1 MSVFKRGN
9 IYWYKFTFAGQPV
22 VESSK
27 TKNKVLAQTAE
38 RKRRQEFEESFA
50 GITRERK
57 DRVRTFAE
65 ISVAYENDYKV
76 IHPNSSGFVK
86 YAVRHLSEHLGTKLM
101 MEIDAEAIKAYQ
113 VARLKEGGGPK
124 TINEEVGELLRIL
137 GERGD
142 VLRAGLKRKKKLR
155 LRVPMGP
162 GKAFTVPEQDAL
174 TGAARQSRSPHLKMA
189 LVLAQNAGMRDA
201 EIKGIQ
207 WTQINLN
214 CEENILTVG
223 AGKTVDGEGR
233 RIPLNAELLQAIL
246 EHRAWYEKQF
256 GPIQPEW
263 YMFPFGRRGKM
274 DPTRPVTTLKTAW
287 QTAKKKAGVKGR
299 WHDNRHNLITELSEL
314 GAGEET
320 IKSIAG
326 HVSAAMLK
334 RYSHIRTKAKR
345 EALEGVLLK
354 RQQDRDA
361 RAAATSGAPALEG

>member
-9 IYWYKFTFAGQPV
+9 VYWYKFTFAGQRV
-22 VESSK
+22 VKSTK
-27 TKNKVLAQTAE
+27 TKKKALAQTAE
-38 RKRRQEFEESFA
+38 RNRRKEFEESFA

-57 DRVRTFAE
+57 ERVKAFAE
-65 ISVAYENDYKV
+65 IAAAYENDYKV
-76 IHPNSSGFVK
+76 RHPNSSGFVK
-86 YAVRHLSEHLGTKLM
+86 YAVQHLAEHLGTKLM
-101 MEIDAEAIKAYQ
+101 MEIDVEAIKAYQ
-113 VARLKEGGGPK
+113 VARLKEKGGPK
-124 TINEEVGELLRIL
+124 TINEEVGELLRIM

-142 VLRAGLKRKKKLR
+142 ILRVFLRKKKLLR

-162 GKAFTVPEQDAL
+162 GKPFTVPEQDAL
-174 TGAARQSRSPHLKMA
+174 TAAARQSRSPHLKMA

-207 WTQINLN
+207 WTQFRIDR
-214 CEENILTVG
+214 ETNILTVG
-223 AGKTVDGEGR
+223 KGKTVDGEGR
-233 RIPLNAELLQAIL
+233 TIPLNAELLRAIL

-256 GPIQPEW
+256 GPIQPGW
-263 YMFPFGRRGKM
+263 YVFPFGRRGKM

-299 WHDNRHNLITELSEL
+299 WHDNRHNLITELGEL

-334 RYSHIRTKAKR
+334 RYSHIRIKAKR
-345 EALEGVLLK
+345 EALEAVLVK
-354 RQQDRDA
+354 RQQNRDELS
-361 RAAATSGAPALEG
+361 AAQTS